1 MSAVG
6 DGSSLAAD
14 ETSMGSNESVSS
26 QSSSASASE
35 MPAEK
40 SDHVPLST
48 SLSSG
53 SNSRSVVLSAQVP
66 HQHATAPL
74 KMQEFDSEESGPV
87 N

>member
-6 DGSSLAAD
+6 DGSSPAPD

-35 MPAEK
+35 VNMEK
-40 SDHVPLST
+40 SDHVPLNA

-53 SNSRSVVLSAQVP
+53 SNS
-66 HQHATAPL
+66 
-74 KMQEFDSEESGPV
+74 G
-87 N
+87 